1 MHAMK
6 SAHAII
12 FAILGVAMFSGNV
25 WMQRNWRP
33 GTSGYRGDEGVGAPA
48 GEPDTASIESA
59 AVLAPVAQ
67 EQTSEE
73 PAVESPEDW
82 AVEQVILK

>member
-6 SAHAII
+6 SAHAVI
-12 FAILGVAMFSGNV
+12 FAILGMAMFSGNV

-33 GTSGYRGDEGVGAPA
+33 GTSSDRGDDGV
-48 GEPDTASIESA
+48 GEPDTAGTETA

-67 EQTSEE
+67 EETSEE
-73 PAVESPEDW
+73 PPAESPEDW